1 MIKSV
6 SIQNFESHEDT
17 TMHFGEGMNLIVG
30 LSNSGKSA
38 IIRALACVVNN
49 RWEKSMVRTGYEFCR
64 VKIETDKGWVECERG
79 EKINRWRCKE
89 GSNDIQEYKS
99 VGSGVP
105 DLATKILGMG
115 ERERG
120 VDIKEL
126 PNFQFQLEKHYML
139 SEIDGKKATS
149 NMIARMMDN
158 AIGLGGMEDLIKAIS
173 TDLLKD
179 RKWLTEKQQEINEL
193 KNEIQ
198 DDAIFAKRE
207 KLVDDMLDANKQFA
221 ENEKVLNNA
230 DSLYQKCDACQ
241 KSVGDVEILLGGL
254 KHFDKASE
262 LCDLIDTNGKKL
274 ALLERCLSL
283 QKQQGEVDLLL
294 GVDVDSILQEMLQL
308 QKTTNVLEM
317 CQKALGVSEMVANV
331 EKCLSINDGE
341 IVLLV
346 NSIIAKQAEIDKA
359 SSALDNARAL
369 WKQEKDA
376 EKQAS
381 AIRSELGKAE
391 KELHSLMDTLGV
403 CPLCGGELKKKA

>member
-17 TMHFGEGMNLIVG
+17 TVHFGEGMNLIVG

-38 IIRALACVVNN
+38 IIRALACVVDN

-64 VKIETDKGWVECERG
+64 VRVETEKGWVECASG

-89 GSNDIQEYKS
+89 GNNDIQEYRS
-99 VGSGVP
+99 VGNGVP

-120 VDIKEL
+120 ADIKEL

-179 RKWLTEKQQEINEL
+179 RKWLAEKQQEINQL

-207 KLVDDMLDANKQFA
+207 KLVNDMLNANKQLA
-221 ENEKVLNNA
+221 ENEKVLDNA
-230 DSLYQKCDACQ
+230 DALYQKCASCQ
-241 KSVGDVEILLGGL
+241 SSIGNAEVVLDGL
-254 KHFDKASE
+254 KNCDNAIKLCNLIEFNGRKLE
-262 LCDLIDTNGKKL
+262 LLEKCLLLQQKQDNVNSLLNIDTDN
-274 ALLERCLSL
+274 
-283 QKQQGEVDLLL
+283 
-294 GVDVDSILQEMLQL
+294 ILQEMSNL
-308 QKTTNVLEM
+308 QKTTRVLEM
-317 CQKALGVSEMVANV
+317 CQKALGVSKMVANV
-331 EKCLSINDGE
+331 ERCLAIKDGE
-341 IVLLV
+341 IVSLV
-346 NSIIAKQAEIDKA
+346 NSIMAKQAEIDKA
-359 SSALDNARAL
+359 SKALENARAL
-369 WKQEKDA
+369 WKQERDA

-381 AIRSELGKAE
+381 AIRSELSKAE
-391 KELHSLMDTLGV
+391 KELHSLMDALGV
-403 CPLCGGELKKKA
+403 CPLCGGELEKKK